1 MNTSQTGD
9 QTLNNAKIRIIT
21 NSDIRYEGILYKIN
35 PEEKTITLKN
45 VKSFGTEDRRTDKVL
60 PASELI
66 YEYIV
71 FRSIEIKD
79 LIVLKEE
86 DKNIEEIKT
95 QNEKADK
102 KSNNQNTETNI
113 KKEQKSSDAFIPE
126 KQTNKP
132 VQSSYDNKRDN
143 KGFEFEKMLESLS
156 IIEDSKNDK
165 SKNYKSK
172 YETKDFF
179 DNISSSIDSDKRKEI
194 ESYNNKRV
202 DRDTFGNMPRVHFNN
217 DSKRTNDYRR
227 NNDQTGNFLRKDYPS
242 RNDNNYRPK
251 QDYEN
256 NNQSRKRQTKPYNS
270 RRDDEE
276 FIYVKKTN

>member
-1 MNTSQTGD
+1 MNSSQSGD

-45 VKSFGTEDRRTDKVL
+45 VKSFGTEDRRSDKVL

-86 DKNIEEIKT
+86 EKSAEETKT
-95 QNEKADK
+95 VGEKAENK
-102 KSNNQNTETNI
+102 PTNQRVENNL
-113 KKEQKSSDAFIPE
+113 KEDRQKSARFEPE
-126 KQTNKP
+126 RPTNKP
-132 VQSSYDNKRDN
+132 AQSYYDNRKNN

-156 IIEDSKNDK
+156 AFEDSKTEN
-165 SKNYKSK
+165 SKKYQSK
-172 YETKDFF
+172 YENKDFF
-179 DNISSSIDSDKRKEI
+179 DNISSSIESDKRKEI
-194 ESYNNKRV
+194 ETYNDKRV

-217 DSKRTNDYRR
+217 DSKRPNDYRR
-227 NNDQTGNFLRKDYPS
+227 NNDHGGNFFRKDYPS
-242 RNDNNYRPK
+242 RNDNNFRPR
-251 QDYEN
+251 QDFDN
-256 NNQSRKRQTKPYNS
+256 DNQSRKKQTRPFKS
-270 RRDDEE
+270 RRDDDE
-276 FIYVKKTN
+276 FVYVKKTN